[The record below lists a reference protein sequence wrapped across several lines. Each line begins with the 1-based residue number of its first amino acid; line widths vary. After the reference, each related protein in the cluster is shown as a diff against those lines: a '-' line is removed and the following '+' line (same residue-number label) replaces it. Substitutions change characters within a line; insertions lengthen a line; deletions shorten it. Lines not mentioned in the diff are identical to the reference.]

1 MEQKKQDYSN
11 NPYINESQSL
21 YPTLPQQQENEQ
33 VTPLVYQQPDFNQN
47 YQIQPQFNETYGQQQ
62 FQEGGNSYSGSFG
75 QNQQFQEGGN
85 SYSGSFGQN
94 QTQQFNQGYGQNQGG
109 SQYSGSFGKDTPV
122 IVNPYQ

>member
-33 VTPLVYQQPDFNQN
+33 ITPLVYQQPDFNQN
-47 YQIQPQFNETYGQQQ
+47 YQIQPQFNEGYG
-62 FQEGGNSYSGSFG
+62 
-75 QNQQFQEGGN
+75 QQFQEGGN

-94 QTQQFNQGYGQNQGG
+94 QTQQQFNQGYGQNQGG
-109 SQYSGSFGKDTPV
+109 NQYSGSFGKDTPV